1 MKIRA
6 DHIGSVLIISGY
18 SMLAFGYRLASLI
31 MLFGNISWI
40 IYALI
45 HKPIGRNSVLFTNGF
60 LSVASIFGLLDY
72 LL

>member
-1 MKIRA
+1 
-6 DHIGSVLIISGY
+6 
-18 SMLAFGYRLASLI
+18 MLAFGYRLASLI